1 MYIFL
6 IQNIP
11 DNPRI
16 PEEQLPAVMRE
27 QLADFGGTMGKVR
40 EQVTDPNRLV
50 YRPFGSLLVPP
61 PWYRDRV
68 LLVGDAAHTCTPQM
82 ASGAGIAIEDTIV
95 LTELLQSDG
104 PLPDVLETFMA
115 RRYERCRLVVE
126 SSYQLA
132 TWEKSPGMMGA
143 DPVGLLARA
152 NAALAAPI

>member
-1 MYIFL
+1 
-6 IQNIP
+6 
-11 DNPRI
+11 
-16 PEEQLPAVMRE
+16 
-27 QLADFGGTMGKVR
+27 
-40 EQVTDPNRLV
+40 
-50 YRPFGSLLVPP
+50 
-61 PWYRDRV
+61 
-68 LLVGDAAHTCTPQM
+68 M

-104 PLPDVLETFMA
+104 PLPDVLEKFMA

>member
-1 MYIFL
+1 
-6 IQNIP
+6 
-11 DNPRI
+11 
-16 PEEQLPAVMRE
+16 
-27 QLADFGGTMGKVR
+27 
-40 EQVTDPNRLV
+40 
-50 YRPFGSLLVPP
+50 
-61 PWYRDRV
+61 
-68 LLVGDAAHTCTPQM
+68 M

-95 LTELLQSDG
+95 LTELLQSDD
-104 PLPDVLETFMA
+104 PLPDVLEKFMA